1 MKRIIFFL
9 LAAICCGLTSCDNDE
24 KLELG
29 SEVEPE
35 ETVMVTDNRKS
46 IDSEVMQIPYHEIVI
61 SSVLNDEK
69 PCLVIYLHGGTSTG
83 VDNEKQLGEAGIDSI
98 SNYLIAHQKN
108 AIFLV
113 PQCPNHQY
121 WIGPAKIVLGE
132 LINQYLTA
140 GKVDDKQIYLLGG
153 SMGGTGTW
161 GMLATY
167 PDLFA
172 AAMPVA
178 GNPTK
183 VGEYASKTPVFTV
196 MGTEDDLMDMNTAR
210 SFVENLQEQNVDARI
225 DIEEGWT
232 HEMTCIESYTTQR
245 LNWAFAHKHN

>member
-24 KLELG
+24 KQELG

-35 ETVMVTDNRKS
+35 KTVMVTDNRKS
-46 IDSEVMQIPYHEIVI
+46 IDSEVMQIPYHEIVV

-140 GKVDDKQIYLLGG
+140 GKVDDKQIYLFGG
-153 SMGGTGTW
+153 SM
-161 GMLATY
+161 AY
-167 PDLFA
+167 D
-172 AAMPVA
+172 
-178 GNPTK
+178 K
-183 VGEYASKTPVFTV
+183 VLEYVR
-196 MGTEDDLMDMNTAR
+196 E
-210 SFVENLQEQNVDARI
+210 
-225 DIEEGWT
+225 
-232 HEMTCIESYTTQR
+232 
-245 LNWAFAHKHN
+245 